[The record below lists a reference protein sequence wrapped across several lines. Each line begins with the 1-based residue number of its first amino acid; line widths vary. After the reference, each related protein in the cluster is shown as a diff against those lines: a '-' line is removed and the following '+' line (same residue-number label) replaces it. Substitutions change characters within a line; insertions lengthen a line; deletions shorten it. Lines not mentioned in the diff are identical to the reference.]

1 MGKQRKRP
9 PDDDRLSTI
18 EQQLRATN
26 QQLRAS
32 QQQLKTANQQLE
44 AGNQQLRASEE
55 ELRKVNQDL
64 RKRVKELDC
73 LYGLSQLVERP
84 DIVLDEIFQGL
95 VELIPNGWRYP
106 EITCARVIF
115 EGKHFKTPNFKETKW
130 RQLADIELLGKKAG
144 ILEVYYLKK
153 KSELDEGP
161 FLNEERELLNGLAE
175 RLGRIAQRIKDEQAL
190 KAAHQQLRADEQQL
204 KVANQ
209 QLHANGQQLKAA
221 NQQLRANEQQLR
233 AANQQ
238 LAANEA
244 ELRETRDYLESL
256 INYANAPIIVWDA
269 KFIISRFNRAFEHLM
284 GYTADEVVGRKLSIL
299 FPEASREESLSKIA
313 RTLRG
318 ECWESIEIPVL
329 CKDGDI
335 RVALWNSA
343 NIYAKD
349 GTTLL
354 ATIAQGQDITQRKKM
369 DQALRATNEQL
380 QASEQQLIAA
390 NEQLRASE
398 QQLKAANQQLRA
410 NEQQL
415 RAANQQLQ
423 AEVRERKK
431 TEEKIKTTLKEKE
444 VLLKEI
450 HHRVRN
456 NMQLI
461 SSILN
466 IQSKHLRDEQAL
478 KMFKNGQSRIRSMA
492 LVHEKL
498 YESKNLAGIDF
509 AEYIRSITT
518 YLFTLYKISEA
529 VRLNVDI
536 KDILLDINTA
546 IPCALIV
553 NEIVSNSL
561 KYAFPEGIE
570 GEIYIGL
577 RSDKPDKFILIVKDN
592 GIGFPKELDFRKTE
606 SLGMQLIIMLA
617 GQLEGTVELDK
628 SKGTAFTITFG
639 KIKT

>member
-9 PDDDRLSTI
+9 PDNDRLSAI
-18 EQQLRATN
+18 EQQLRAAN

-32 QQQLKTANQQLE
+32 QQQLRAANQQME
-44 AGNQQLRASEE
+44 ASNQQLRAGED

-64 RKRVKELDC
+64 RGRVKELDC

-84 DIVLDEIFQGL
+84 DIVLDEIFQGF
-95 VELIPNGWRYP
+95 VELIPNGWQYP
-106 EITCARVIF
+106 EITCARVVF
-115 EGKHFKTPNFKETKW
+115 EGEHFKTPNFKETKW

-144 ILEVYYLKK
+144 ALEVYYLKK
-153 KSELDEGP
+153 KPELDEGP
-161 FLNEERELLNGLAE
+161 FLNEERKLLNALAE

-190 KAAHQQLRADEQQL
+190 KAAYQQLRADEQQL
-204 KVANQ
+204 K
-209 QLHANGQQLKAA
+209 AA
-221 NQQLRANEQQLR
+221 NQ
-233 AANQQ
+233 
-238 LAANEA
+238 
-244 ELRETRDYLESL
+244 
-256 INYANAPIIVWDA
+256 
-269 KFIISRFNRAFEHLM
+269 
-284 GYTADEVVGRKLSIL
+284 
-299 FPEASREESLSKIA
+299 
-313 RTLRG
+313 
-318 ECWESIEIPVL
+318 
-329 CKDGDI
+329 
-335 RVALWNSA
+335 
-343 NIYAKD
+343 
-349 GTTLL
+349 
-354 ATIAQGQDITQRKKM
+354 
-369 DQALRATNEQL
+369 QL

-415 RAANQQLQ
+415 KAANQQLQANEQQLRAANQQLQ

-431 TEEKIKTTLKEKE
+431 TEEKIEAALKEKE

-450 HHRVRN
+450 HHRVKN

-466 IQSKHLRDEQAL
+466 SQSKHIEDEQAL
-478 KMFKNGQSRIRSMA
+478 MMFKNGQSRIRSMA

-498 YESKNLAGIDF
+498 YESEDLAGIDF

-518 YLFTLYKISEA
+518 YLFSLHKISEA

-577 RSDKPDKFILIVKDN
+577 HSNKRDKLILIVKDN

-606 SLGMQLIIMLA
+606 SLGMQLIIMLVE
-617 GQLEGTVELDK
+617 QLEGTVELERK
-628 SKGTAFTITFG
+628 EGTAFTITFG
-639 KIKT
+639 KTKT

>member
-9 PDDDRLSTI
+9 PDNDRLSAI
-18 EQQLRATN
+18 EQQLRAAN

-32 QQQLKTANQQLE
+32 QQQLRAANQQME
-44 AGNQQLRASEE
+44 ASNQQLRAGED

-64 RKRVKELDC
+64 RGRVKELDC

-84 DIVLDEIFQGL
+84 DIVLDEIFQGF
-95 VELIPNGWRYP
+95 VELIPNGWQYP
-106 EITCARVIF
+106 EITCARVVF
-115 EGKHFKTPNFKETKW
+115 EGEHFKTPNFKETKW

-144 ILEVYYLKK
+144 ALEVYYLKK
-153 KSELDEGP
+153 KPELDEGP
-161 FLNEERELLNGLAE
+161 FLNEERKLLNALAE

-190 KAAHQQLRADEQQL
+190 KAAYQQLRADE
-204 KVANQ
+204 
-209 QLHANGQQLKAA
+209 QQLKAA
-221 NQQLRANEQQLR
+221 NQQLRANEQQL
-233 AANQQ
+233 
-238 LAANEA
+238 
-244 ELRETRDYLESL
+244 
-256 INYANAPIIVWDA
+256 
-269 KFIISRFNRAFEHLM
+269 
-284 GYTADEVVGRKLSIL
+284 
-299 FPEASREESLSKIA
+299 
-313 RTLRG
+313 
-318 ECWESIEIPVL
+318 
-329 CKDGDI
+329 
-335 RVALWNSA
+335 
-343 NIYAKD
+343 
-349 GTTLL
+349 
-354 ATIAQGQDITQRKKM
+354 
-369 DQALRATNEQL
+369 
-380 QASEQQLIAA
+380 
-390 NEQLRASE
+390 
-398 QQLKAANQQLRA
+398 KAANQQLQA

-431 TEEKIKTTLKEKE
+431 TEEKIEAALKEKE

-450 HHRVRN
+450 HHRVKN

-466 IQSKHLRDEQAL
+466 SQSKHIEDEQAL
-478 KMFKNGQSRIRSMA
+478 MMFKNGQSRIRSMA

-498 YESKNLAGIDF
+498 YESEDLAGIDF

-518 YLFTLYKISEA
+518 YLFSLHKISEA

-577 RSDKPDKFILIVKDN
+577 HSNKRDKLILIVKDN

-606 SLGMQLIIMLA
+606 SLGMQLIIMLVE
-617 GQLEGTVELDK
+617 QLEGTVELERK
-628 SKGTAFTITFG
+628 EGTAFTITFG
-639 KIKT
+639 KTKT

>member
-9 PDDDRLSTI
+9 PDDDRLSAI

-238 LAANEA
+238 L
-244 ELRETRDYLESL
+244 
-256 INYANAPIIVWDA
+256 
-269 KFIISRFNRAFEHLM
+269 
-284 GYTADEVVGRKLSIL
+284 
-299 FPEASREESLSKIA
+299 
-313 RTLRG
+313 
-318 ECWESIEIPVL
+318 
-329 CKDGDI
+329 
-335 RVALWNSA
+335 
-343 NIYAKD
+343 
-349 GTTLL
+349 
-354 ATIAQGQDITQRKKM
+354 
-369 DQALRATNEQL
+369 
-380 QASEQQLIAA
+380 
-390 NEQLRASE
+390 
-398 QQLKAANQQLRA
+398 
-410 NEQQL
+410 
-415 RAANQQLQ
+415 Q

-450 HHRVRN
+450 HHRVKN

-639 KIKT
+639 QIKT